1 MPLGPIR
8 TVDQLPP
15 MGFKKIYE
23 TVRFD
28 RGDQGSALKTTDV
41 FTRQAILLQTRHNFI
56 HSRPV
61 GRGLIFLSVPVIDT
75 FITPN
80 SSSNDLID
88 ILVKLKNLFSYFLML
103 LKCMANI
110 LFIRRSCNKAC
121 DKYFLFFFI
130 FLKLLYNYNGFLHI
144 HSAPRSLLY

>member
-1 MPLGPIR
+1 MKP
-8 TVDQLPP
+8 
-15 MGFKKIYE
+15 YA
-23 TVRFD
+23 FD
-28 RGDQGSALKTTDV
+28 HDDQGSALKPTDV

-61 GRGLIFLSVPVIDT
+61 GKGLIFLCVPVIDT
-75 FITPN
+75 FITRN

-88 ILVKLKNLFSYFLML
+88 ILVKLKYLFSYFLTL
-103 LKCMANI
+103 LKCMANV

-121 DKYFLFFFI
+121 DKSFLSFFI

-144 HSAPRSLLY
+144 HSVRRSLLY